1 MNVQF
6 QAGADASGVRLDMI
20 DTMRI
25 NPSRLGLPKGL
36 RLGAAVCAMS
46 LAAACAK
53 KPAPPPQGPPQV
65 GYVTL
70 RAEPVT
76 RTTELPG
83 RTAPTLSSDVRPQVN
98 GLIKARLFTEGA
110 DVTAGQVLYQ
120 IDPAPYQA
128 ALDQAKGT
136 LANGQANLTTTRLQA
151 ERYADLV
158 KMNAVSRQDND
169 NAQASYRQALAT
181 VQADQ
186 ATVESAAINLGYTK
200 VRAPISGRIGRSA
213 ITPGALVTSDQTT
226 ALATIQSLNPIYVD
240 VSQSADALLKLR
252 QALSGGRL
260 DRAPSSAQVKLVL
273 SDGTPYTEAG
283 VLKFSEVTVDQ
294 STGSVTLRAV
304 FPNPHDVLLP
314 GMFVR
319 AILNEGVYPS
329 GILAPQQGVSHDPKG
344 SATAFVVD
352 PDGKAQ
358 LRTLTTAEAIGDKWL
373 VTDGLKSGD
382 KLIVEGLL
390 KVQPGVKVHA
400 APAGSGGSATPG
412 TQGSGPP
419 GAATSGSATSGSTSA
434 SSSGG

>member
-6 QAGADASGVRLDMI
+6 QLERRASAS
-20 DTMRI
+20 
-25 NPSRLGLPKGL
+25 PF
-36 RLGAAVCAMS
+36 AMS
-46 LAAACAK
+46 RPDQAPLRGALRICAVVGVLALAAACAK
-53 KPAPPPQGPPQV
+53 KPSPPPPQPPQV
-65 GYVTL
+65 GYVTIK
-70 RAEPVT
+70 AEPVT

-98 GLIKARLFTEGA
+98 GIIKARLFTEGA
-110 DVTAGQVLYQ
+110 DVAAGQVLYQ

-169 NAQASYRQALAT
+169 NAQATYRQALAT

-186 ATVESAAINLGYTK
+186 ASVEAAAINLGYTK

-213 ITPGALVTSDQTT
+213 ITPGALVTAEQTT
-226 ALATIQSLNPIYVD
+226 ALATIQALDPIYVD
-240 VSQSADALLKLR
+240 VTQSADALLKLR
-252 QALSGGRL
+252 QALSGGQL
-260 DRAPSSAQVKLVL
+260 DRAPTSTQVKLLL
-273 SDGTPYTEAG
+273 SDGTPYPQAG
-283 VLKFSEVTVDQ
+283 ELKFSEVTVDQ

-304 FPNPHDVLLP
+304 FANPHDVLLP

-319 AILNEGVYPS
+319 AILNEGVYQN

-344 SATAFVVD
+344 AASAFVVD
-352 PDGKAQ
+352 ANGKAQ
-358 LRTLTTAEAIGDKWL
+358 ARTLTTAEAIGDKWL
-373 VTDGLKSGD
+373 VTGGLKPGD

-390 KVQPGVKVHA
+390 KVQPGVKVRA
-400 APAGSGGSATPG
+400 VPAGSPDSAT
-412 TQGSGPP
+412 SGPATSAAGSP
-419 GAATSGSATSGSTSA
+419 GAATSGSATSGSSSA